1 MIQQSPDQVGPAYL
15 LDQLIAR
22 FGLKNDA
29 ELSRR
34 LEVAPPVI
42 SKIRRRRMPIGDS
55 MLLNMHET
63 FGLAVSDL
71 RVLGA
76 VTRIRG
82 AAVAS
87 A

>member
-1 MIQQSPDQVGPAYL
+1 MIQQSPAVAGPAYL
-15 LDQLIAR
+15 LDQLIER

-34 LEVAPPVI
+34 LQVAPPVI

-71 RVLGA
+71 RGLGA
-76 VTRIRG
+76 VMRVRCTS
-82 AAVAS
+82 VAPV
-87 A
+87 

>member
-1 MIQQSPDQVGPAYL
+1 MFEQTQDQVGPAYL

-82 AAVAS
+82 VAVA
-87 A
+87 AA